1 MPSAQCRAT
10 APPCPVPR
18 VPAPV
23 PPPRVNV
30 AARVDAQRS
39 PRTTLLRRLPR
50 RCLRRLRCAGAGTL
64 ASEWMFNAFEIFAHV
79 FWYFLTFC
87 ITLAFAADLNKYD
100 NFCKKF
106 DASLSGGPATGG
118 FIFVVVRPRP
128 RLPRWRQQ
136 PARMP
141 RANTHAHTRTHRA
154 AARTGRSPRH
164 GRLAGF
170 WVAKHTCARACC
182 LGDDG
187 VGVVG
192 IDGLW
197 VPGAGKRKEV
207 LHRVGTTRRDDAA
220 HPARLPF
227 HTPSINR

>member
-39 PRTTLLRRLPR
+39 PRTTPLRRLPR

-106 DASLSGGPATGG
+106 DESKSGGPATGG

-136 PARMP
+136 PACHVP
-141 RANTHAHTRTHRA
+141 THTHTHAHTA
-154 AARTGRSPRH
+154 
-164 GRLAGF
+164 L
-170 WVAKHTCARACC
+170 
-182 LGDDG
+182 
-187 VGVVG
+187 
-192 IDGLW
+192 
-197 VPGAGKRKEV
+197 
-207 LHRVGTTRRDDAA
+207 LHALDAA
-220 HPARLPF
+220 HDTTVGRLLGCETHMCARVLF
-227 HTPSINR
+227 GGRWGGRGWDRWAVGAGCGQKKRGAA